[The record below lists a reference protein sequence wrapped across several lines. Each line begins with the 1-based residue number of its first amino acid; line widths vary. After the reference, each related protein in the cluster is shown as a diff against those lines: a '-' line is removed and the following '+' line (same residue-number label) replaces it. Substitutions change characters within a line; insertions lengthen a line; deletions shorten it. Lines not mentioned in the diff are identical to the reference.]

1 MKIRAGFVSNS
12 SSTSFLIIA
21 KEDLNRSDFFELMG
35 VEADSP
41 IVDLFEQFYQDVIDS
56 VRTTVDFSKADNQ
69 VSVEDWFKGGR
80 GNSLS
85 THMINKLQDAKQR
98 GLKAYFGTLSS
109 DENPIQSFFCTDSFE
124 IESEKIY
131 FNGLEC
137 IW

>member
-21 KEDLNRSDFFELMG
+21 KDDLNRSDFFKLMG
-35 VEADSP
+35 IEADSP
-41 IVDLFEQFYQDVIDS
+41 IADLFEQFYQDVMDS
-56 VRTTVDFSKADNQ
+56 VHTTVDFSTADKQ
-69 VSVEDWFKGGR
+69 VPVENWFEGRR

-85 THMINKLQDAKQR
+85 THMINKLQNAKQH

-109 DENPIQSFFCTDSFE
+109 EENPIQSFFCTDSFE
-124 IESEKIY
+124 VENEMIY

-137 IW
+137 VW

>member
-35 VEADSP
+35 FESDSP
-41 IVDLFEQFYQDVIDS
+41 IADLFEQFYQDVIANA
-56 VRTTVDFSKADNQ
+56 RTKVDFKTANKQ
-69 VSVEDWFKGGR
+69 VPAEEWFEGKWRGGLT
-80 GNSLS
+80 S
-85 THMINKLQDAKQR
+85 HMVKKLQEAKQN

-109 DENPIQSFFCTDSFE
+109 EDNPIQSFFCTDSFE
-124 IESEKIY
+124 VENEKLY

-137 IW
+137 VW